1 MVVLPT
7 NRIGCCRKIRQFP
20 DLGTLIVV
28 VVAFNLP
35 FVLQDNGAE
44 A

>member
-20 DLGTLIVV
+20 DLGTLVV